1 MVAGLKEINAMK
13 DQELGDRRE
22 FLNAEIQ
29 RISNRL
35 SQLYEDKLDG
45 VIDSAFYQKK
55 ATEGQER
62 LQDLQAN
69 LERLQEASK
78 KQMELGLLILEFAK
92 DAYPLFS
99 FVSHPE
105 KARLLKIVLSKCC
118 LKDGILTPTCKKPF
132 DVLVEGAK
140 SKHNYPQGNSKSR
153 SRVYRPLP
161 MPPST

>member
-1 MVAGLKEINAMK
+1 MK

-22 FLNAEIQ
+22 FLNAEIK